1 MIGEAGKHIVIRLP
15 CFLIFKNSYKMKQ
28 GKTKLIIV
36 IIVLILAG
44 IAPNLFPY
52 AQGGNAS
59 LSSLATKYLIPSA
72 AFIFII
78 TFINFLLK
86 YKDLNHQIYNGIL
99 AGLIGTIGLEIIR
112 EIGYRI
118 DWMPGDLPKL
128 MGVLLLDRFADGP
141 SFWSNV
147 AGWAY
152 HFWNGAVFG
161 IIFSLLLGRGKIWLG
176 IVYGFLLGI
185 GFMISPVTRA
195 LGIGAFGFQFKDGFQ
210 FIITVTIAHIAFGG
224 ILGAIIYKI
233 NKKQPD
239 IIRRVRGAFND
250 GQKPNHNKVV
260 SFTNKLNV

>member
-1 MIGEAGKHIVIRLP
+1 
-15 CFLIFKNSYKMKQ
+15 MKQ

-52 AQGGNAS
+52 AEAGNSTLS
-59 LSSLATKYLIPSA
+59 LLATKYLIPSA
-72 AFIFII
+72 ALIFII

-99 AGLIGTIGLEIIR
+99 AGIIGTIGLEVIR
-112 EIGYRI
+112 EIGFRI
-118 DWMPGDLPKL
+118 NWMPGDLPKL

-161 IIFSLLLGRGKIWLG
+161 IIFSLLLGRGKTWMG

-185 GFMISPVTRA
+185 AFMISPVTRS
-195 LGIGAFGFQFKDGFQ
+195 LGIGAFGFGFRDGYQ
-210 FIITVTIAHIAFGG
+210 FIITVTLAHVVFGG
-224 ILGAIIYKI
+224 IVGMIIYKM
-233 NKKQPD
+233 NKEQPN
-239 IIRRVRGAFND
+239 ILKRIQSAFNNK
-250 GQKPNHNKVV
+250 QKSV
-260 SFTNKLNV
+260 S

>member
-1 MIGEAGKHIVIRLP
+1 
-15 CFLIFKNSYKMKQ
+15 MKQ
-28 GKTKLIIV
+28 AKTKLIIV

-52 AQGGNAS
+52 ALAGNAT

-72 AFIFII
+72 ALIFII

-112 EIGYRI
+112 EIGFRM

-128 MGVLLLDRFADGP
+128 MGVLLLNRFADGP

-161 IIFSLLLGRGKIWLG
+161 IIFSLLLGRGKTWMG
-176 IVYGFLLGI
+176 MVYGFLLGI
-185 GFMISPVTRA
+185 GFMISPVTRS
-195 LGIGAFGFQFKDGFQ
+195 LGIGAFGFGFRDGYQ
-210 FIITVTIAHIAFGG
+210 FIITVTLAHLAFGG
-224 ILGAIIYKI
+224 ILGMIIYKM
-233 NKKQPD
+233 NKEKPNIVKRIQS
-239 IIRRVRGAFND
+239 AFNNK
-250 GQKPNHNKVV
+250 QKSV
-260 SFTNKLNV
+260 S